1 MQHIALIQ
9 THSPYNS
16 AKAREALDLILALAA
31 VEHQVSVIFTDDAVY
46 QLLTSDQSPTVL
58 KTFQKSFGLFSLYD
72 IENCLVCA
80 DSLARR
86 GLSEITL
93 PNGFVLA
100 NQQQINNVLA
110 TADQL
115 IRC

>member
-16 AKAREALDLILALAA
+16 ANAREALDLILALAA
-31 VEHQVSVIFTDDAVY
+31 VEHHVSVVFTEDAVY
-46 QLLTSDQSPTVL
+46 QLLPSNHSSPVL
-58 KTFQKSFGLFSLYD
+58 KTFQKSFGLFGLYD

-86 GLSEITL
+86 GLSELTL
-93 PNGFVLA
+93 PSGFTLA
-100 NQQQINNVLA
+100 NQQQINHLLA
-110 TADQL
+110 TANQL

>member
-1 MQHIALIQ
+1 MQHIAIIQ

-31 VEHQVSVIFTDDAVY
+31 VEHQVSVVFTDDAVY
-46 QLLTSDQSPTVL
+46 QLLASSQSSVAL
-58 KTFQKSFGLFSLYD
+58 KTFQKSFGLFGLYD

-86 GLSEITL
+86 GLSELAL
-93 PNGFVLA
+93 PSGFTRA
-100 NQQQINNVLA
+100 NQQQINSMLA